1 MNPVKL
7 YFDVRDIFRA
17 PRLALSGK
25 KIWTFLYAN
34 LIGYTLYLI
43 LSYIAL
49 ALDGS
54 CLKTIWGAHGLF
66 PNLCCASLPWYSTV
80 LFWLGILLWFW
91 AISFACTAVARI
103 TYKQLK
109 GDEFFS
115 SSDARAFVKKHWHPV
130 IFTSISLLLI
140 VVFFLVLALFA
151 ALLGKIPYVGEFLFV
166 LPFVLYFF
174 GSVFTI
180 YTGIVFIMSIIYTP
194 AIVAAY
200 EEDTMGSVF
209 QSYSIT
215 WSQPWRFIL
224 YHLTLLPI
232 LGFAVSIMKFFW
244 VAGVQFIHSVFGQEW
259 LMGEKLTRI
268 MGWAADKL
276 ELSGWSC
283 STGCGHSC
291 CDPALIPFYSNTM
304 VLSGTETVAAVILA
318 IFLFLL
324 AFAVF
329 SYGLSILSVGEVL
342 MFIIFKKKSND
353 ENLLEQKDEDDLEE
367 ENEEDSEDEESTE
380 IEEEPETEDKKD

>member
-1 MNPVKL
+1 MNPIKL
-7 YFDVRDIFRA
+7 YFDIRDIFRA

-34 LIGYTLYLI
+34 LIGYILYLL
-43 LSYIAL
+43 LSYAAL
-49 ALDGS
+49 GLTGLCIKS
-54 CLKTIWGAHGLF
+54 IWNAHGLF
-66 PNLCCASLPWYSTV
+66 PVLCCLSLPWYSW
-80 LFWLGILLWFW
+80 LLYGLGILLWFW

-115 SSDARAFVKKHWHPV
+115 SGDARAFVKKHWHPV
-130 IFTSISLLLI
+130 IFASISLLLI
-140 VVFFLVLALFA
+140 IVFFLVMAIFA

-174 GSVFTI
+174 GAIFTI
-180 YTGIVFIMSIIYTP
+180 YTGIVFIISLIYTP
-194 AIVAAY
+194 AIVATY

-224 YHLTLLPI
+224 YHIALLP
-232 LGFAVSIMKFFW
+232 LVGLAVSIMKLFW
-244 VAGVQFIHSVFGQEW
+244 ISGYQFIHCVFGQDW

-268 MGWAADKL
+268 MGWAADKI
-276 ELSGWSC
+276 EPTVNTCASNCCCSG
-283 STGCGHSC
+283 GGY
-291 CDPALIPFYSNTM
+291 LIPYYSNSM
-304 VLSGTETVAAVILA
+304 VLSGTETAAANILTG
-318 IFLFLL
+318 FLL
-324 AFAVF
+324 LLVFAIF
-329 SYGLSILSVGEVL
+329 SYGLSVLSVGEVL

-353 ENLLEQKDEDDLEE
+353 ENLLEQKDEDELEE
-367 ENEEDSEDEESTE
+367 DEESENDEESTE
-380 IEEEPETEDKKD
+380 DTETAVKETEEA